1 MPMCQHAAIYH
12 RGLLSGIALSS
23 THLSSCS
30 HMPLGPS
37 ERHGSVQSTHVFI
50 HPYTTGALLTE
61 LCRTCAHVIMQPYTT
76 GQCLHAIIQPYI
88 TGAFWA
94 ALLCPKHT
102 CHHSPIYH
110 WGPVNG
116 AQSTAH
122 MSSCSH
128 IPPGNAHMPSCSH
141 IPPGPSGQHCSVH
154 RTPVIIHPYTTGA
167 L

>member
-1 MPMCQHAAIYH
+1 MCQHAAIYN

-61 LCRTCAHVIMQPYTT
+61 LCPMRTCH
-76 GQCLHAIIQPYI
+76 HAAIYHRAMPTYHHTAIY

-116 AQSTAH
+116 ALSTAH

-141 IPPGPSGQHCSVH
+141 IPPRPSGQHCSVH
-154 RTPVIIHPYTTGA
+154 RTPVIIHPYTTRA